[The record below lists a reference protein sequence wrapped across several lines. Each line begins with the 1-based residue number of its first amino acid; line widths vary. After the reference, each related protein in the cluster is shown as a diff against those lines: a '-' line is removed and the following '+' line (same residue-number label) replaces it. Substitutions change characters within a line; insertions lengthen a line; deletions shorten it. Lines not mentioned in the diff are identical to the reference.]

1 MIAYEV
7 YETELGQVVIAA
19 DEVGVTALR
28 FLTEGGSWKVPE
40 GWERGQSEL
49 TDLAASQ
56 LAEYLAGKRRTFE
69 LPLNPN
75 GTEFQQRVWQA
86 LLSIPYGETRSYREQ
101 AEALGN
107 VKAIRAVARANGAN
121 PIAILIPCHRVIGA
135 DGTLTGYAG
144 GLDMKARLLSLE
156 GARFVD
162 QPSLI

>member
-19 DEVGVTALR
+19 DEVGVTVLR
-28 FLTEGGSWKVPE
+28 FLTEGGSWKVSE

-121 PIAILIPCHRVIGA
+121 PIAIVIPCHRVIGA